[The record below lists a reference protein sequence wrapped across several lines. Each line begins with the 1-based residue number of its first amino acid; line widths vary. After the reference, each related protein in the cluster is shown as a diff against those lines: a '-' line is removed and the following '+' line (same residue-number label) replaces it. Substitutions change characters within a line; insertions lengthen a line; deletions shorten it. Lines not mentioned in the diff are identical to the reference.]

1 MPTVMPTDLRISN
14 ELLSDDVQ
22 RLFDST
28 ETFRCA
34 DLGTSSC
41 VLAAAAG
48 VDNEREFVEW
58 CSLLQSARQYF
69 PATTTSAFNDLI
81 LGPPVTL
88 NDEGEFFKL
97 LELVK
102 KLKVVVVGAVSSTSS
117 RSGRPRST

>member
-1 MPTVMPTDLRISN
+1 MPTDLRISN

-28 ETFRCA
+28 EAFRCA

-58 CSLLQSARQYF
+58 CSLLQSGRQYF

-81 LGPPVTL
+81 LGPPVILIDKNYTVL
-88 NDEGEFFKL
+88 HCCIDGKEENKL
-97 LELVK
+97 DRV
-102 KLKVVVVGAVSSTSS
+102 
-117 RSGRPRST
+117 PRV